1 MHTPDD
7 KFFENP
13 IVNPR
18 YLNKNYPEFFEYL
31 QSHYPNDITTAEKV
45 YWWRNNIQTHLTC
58 PSCGKRLRF
67 YGVTK
72 GYAKY
77 CSYKCSN
84 SSQDRKELA
93 KQTCLERYGVENP
106 TQCESVKE
114 KSRQT
119 CLERYG
125 VENPFGSEEIKNRIR
140 NTNLERYGVEYTGAS
155 AEVKEKIKETFR
167 DKYGVESSLDLPQTK
182 GNLIKNQKERALEKY
197 KEFIDV
203 VPGEY
208 VVKCPHPECNKCQE
222 KYYQVPRSVFFDRRR
237 DKTEPC
243 TRILPVKDKTWGSG
257 LEKDIRLLLNRYN
270 IEYICNDR
278 SIIGPK
284 EVDIYIPSKNI
295 AIECNGVYTHCT
307 LRKESSYHRNK
318 TKWCSDKGIQLIH
331 IWEDQI
337 KNKMDIVESL
347 LLSKL
352 GIHQTKIYARKCE
365 IRRVPTRICHQFLRE
380 NHIQGKSNSSVKLG
394 LYHNGELVSLMTFC
408 KKRALSGNK
417 NRIEG
422 EWELIRF
429 CNKLNTTVIGGASKL
444 LKYFIKTE
452 NPTSI
457 YSFSSNDI
465 STGNLYKHLGFE
477 LCGGDDNSYWWVKNG
492 SFDRFHRTE
501 FTKDRIVE
509 VYGWKEQNDNT
520 WTEEEVMYQ
529 HGYFKLVD
537 SGMKKWVLNLTSNKR
552 S

>member
-1 MHTPDD
+1 MHTPND
-7 KFFENP
+7 KFFEAP

-45 YWWRNNIQTHLTC
+45 YWWRNNIQTHPTC

-84 SSQDRKELA
+84 SSGNKKELC
-93 KQTCLERYGVENP
+93 KQTCLEKYGAENP
-106 TQCESVKE
+106 LQCDEIKA

-119 CLERYG
+119 CLEKYG
-125 VENPFGSEEIKNRIR
+125 STNPFGSEIVQERIKV
-140 NTNLERYGVEYTGAS
+140 TNLEKYGVEYSGAA
-155 AEVKEKIKETFR
+155 AEVKEKIRMSLKE
-167 DKYGVESSLDLPQTK
+167 KYGVESTLDLPQTK
-182 GNLIKNQKERALEKY
+182 SNLIQNCKKRSLEKY
-197 KEFIDV
+197 KEFLDV

-208 VVKCPHPECNKCQE
+208 VVKCPHPECTKCSE
-222 KYYQVPRSVFFDRRR
+222 KYYQVPRTVFFDRRR

-257 LEKDIRLLLNRYN
+257 IERDIRLILDKHN

-278 SIIGPK
+278 SLIGPK

-295 AIECNGVYTHCT
+295 AIECNGVYTHCSI
-307 LRKESSYHRNK
+307 RKESSYHRNK
-318 TKWCSDKGIQLIH
+318 SKLCEDQGVQLLH

-337 KNKMDIVESL
+337 KNKIDIVESII
-347 LLSKL
+347 LSKL
-352 GIHQTKIYARKCE
+352 GIYQTKIYARKCE
-365 IRRVPTRICHQFLRE
+365 VKYVPTKQCHQFLRD
-380 NHIQGKSNSSVKLG
+380 NHIQGKSNSSIKLG
-394 LYHNGELVSLMTFC
+394 LYYDGELVSLMTFC
-408 KKRALSGNK
+408 QKRALSGNK
-417 NRIEG
+417 KRNDG

-429 CNKLNTTVIGGASKL
+429 CNKLHTTVVGGASKL
-444 LKYFIKTE
+444 LQHFIKTM
-452 NPTSI
+452 NPISI

-465 STGNLYKHLGFE
+465 STGNLYKQLHFE
-477 LCGGDDNSYWWVKNG
+477 RSGSDDYSYWWVKNG
-492 SFDRFHRTE
+492 ILERFHRTE

-509 VYGWKEQNDNT
+509 VYGWMEQNDST

-537 SGMKKWVLNLTSNKR
+537 SGMKKWVLNLEFNAKS
-552 S
+552 